1 VKKIVHFRTDT
12 SYVSIIILIIIL
24 VIILFPIFSIVMTS
38 FQKTRDIITYPPKY
52 LFSPTLKNY
61 IEIIKLG
68 LIDGLKNSLIVG
80 SFTILLTFIFGSPFS
95 FIISR
100 NLFKRKDDIRFWIL
114 TQRIMPPIAVIIPF
128 IYLWSR
134 VGLFDTYIALVTT
147 YLTFSLPLYIWL
159 SIESFKS
166 VPQEIEEAAAL
177 EGCTLFQVFAKISI
191 PIALPG
197 LISALLFTFVFVW
210 NEFFFVFALS
220 SKLQTLPL
228 IVASHGQAVYTSPWG
243 TLSAFTSLL
252 SIPPIVLMFFFSKFL
267 TKYFIITE

>member
-1 VKKIVHFRTDT
+1 
-12 SYVSIIILIIIL
+12 
-24 VIILFPIFSIVMTS
+24 MTS
-38 FQKTRDIITYPPKY
+38 FQKTRDIISYPPKF
-52 LFSPTLKNY
+52 LFRPTLNNY
-61 IEIIKLG
+61 NEILKLG

-95 FIISR
+95 FIISQ
-100 NLFKRKDDIRFWIL
+100 NAFKRKDDIRFWVL
-114 TQRIMPPIAVIIPF
+114 TLRIMPPIAVVIPF
-128 IYLWSR
+128 IYLWFR
-134 VGLFDTYIALVTT
+134 IGLLDTYFALIIT

-166 VPQEIEEAAAL
+166 VPREVEEAAAL
-177 EGCTLFQVFAKISI
+177 EGCTLFQIFMKISI

-197 LISALLFTFVFVW
+197 LVSVLIFTFVFVW

-228 IVASHGQAVYTSPWG
+228 VVASHGQAVYTAPWG

-252 SIPPIVLMFFFSKFL
+252 SIPPIVLLFFFSKFL
-267 TKYFIITE
+267 AKYFIITG

>member
-1 VKKIVHFRTDT
+1 MKKIVRFRTDT
-12 SYVSIIILIIIL
+12 SYLSIIILVIIL

-38 FQKTRDIITYPPKY
+38 FQKTRDIISYPPKF
-52 LFSPTLKNY
+52 LFRPTLNNY
-61 IEIIKLG
+61 NEILKLG

-95 FIISR
+95 FIISQ
-100 NLFKRKDDIRFWIL
+100 NAFKRKDDIRFWVL
-114 TQRIMPPIAVIIPF
+114 TLRIMPPIAVVIPF
-128 IYLWSR
+128 IYLWFR
-134 VGLFDTYIALVTT
+134 IGLLDTYFALIIT

-166 VPQEIEEAAAL
+166 VPREVEEAAAL
-177 EGCTLFQVFAKISI
+177 EGCTLFQIFMKISI

-197 LISALLFTFVFVW
+197 LVSVLIFTFVFVW

-228 IVASHGQAVYTSPWG
+228 VVASHGQAVYTAPWG

-252 SIPPIVLMFFFSKFL
+252 SIPPIVLLFFFSKFL
-267 TKYFIITE
+267 AKYFIITG